1 MSATN
6 VSGPVGFIGIGLMG
20 TPMARNLVRAGID
33 LVVWNRTRERL
44 APLVDEGAD
53 AAASVDDVFA
63 RCRTV
68 LLMLVDEA
76 ATDAVL
82 ERGTDAFARR
92 VRGRT
97 LVSCGTTTPA
107 YAEALAAEVCAAGGR
122 FVEAPVAGSRVP
134 AENAQLV
141 AMLGGDEDAAG
152 DVMPILEP
160 TCRAT
165 LYCGGPGS
173 GLRMKLAV
181 NLYLTTT
188 MAALAE
194 ATHFAAASGVDLA
207 TFQEAIGLGQTA
219 SDLTRVK
226 LPKLAAREFSPQAA
240 TSDALTNTR
249 LVLDEAAVAGA
260 STPMLEL
267 AEALFAE
274 TVALGGTRDDMSA
287 VVRALE
293 ERAAGSRSAP
303 DVGRVSAASPPG
315 R

>member
-1 MSATN
+1 MSAAKDP
-6 VSGPVGFIGIGLMG
+6 GPVGFVGIGLMG

-63 RCRTV
+63 RCPTV
-68 LLMLVDEA
+68 VLMLVNEA

-82 ERGTDAFARR
+82 ERGTEAFARR
-92 VRGRT
+92 VKGRT
-97 LVSCGTTTPA
+97 VVSCGTTTPA
-107 YAEALAAEVCAAGGR
+107 YAEALAAEVAAAGGR

-141 AMLGGDEDAAG
+141 AMLGGDEEVARQVIPLLA
-152 DVMPILEP
+152 P

-173 GLRMKLAV
+173 GLRVKLAV

-194 ATHFAAASGVDLA
+194 ATHFAAAGGVDLA

-226 LPKLAAREFSPQAA
+226 LPKLVAREFSPQAA
-240 TSDALTNTR
+240 TSDALMNTR
-249 LVLDEAAVAGA
+249 LVLDEAAVVGA
-260 STPMLEL
+260 ATPMLRL
-267 AEALFAE
+267 AETLFAE
-274 TVALGGTRDDMSA
+274 TVALGGAREDMSA

-293 ERAAGSRSAP
+293 ERAAAR
-303 DVGRVSAASPPG
+303 
-315 R
+315 